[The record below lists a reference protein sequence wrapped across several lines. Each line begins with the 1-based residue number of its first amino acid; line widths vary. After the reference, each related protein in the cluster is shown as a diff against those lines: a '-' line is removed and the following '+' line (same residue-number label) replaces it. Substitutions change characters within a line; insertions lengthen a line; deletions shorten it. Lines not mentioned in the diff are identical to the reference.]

1 MRSKPRTPWLSLLL
15 LLVSYANFGR
25 LLAESNANWYVW
37 GLATGLA
44 MLVAEALASPWSLIR
59 TVIIRWLKSDT
70 RAFITVMASAFL
82 AVAVLNWFH
91 ISAQGILLVTASALV
106 RLDAQI
112 LGTSDLQAFFIVMSV
127 SLLGLGVG
135 WLWNYFLY

>member
-1 MRSKPRTPWLSLLL
+1 MRSKPKTPWLSLLL

-25 LLAESNANWYVW
+25 LLAESNVNWYVW

-44 MLVAEALASPWSLIR
+44 LLIAEALASPWSLIR
-59 TVIIRWLKSDT
+59 TVAIRWLKSDT

-127 SLLGLGVG
+127 SLLGLGLG

>member
-1 MRSKPRTPWLSLLL
+1 MRSKPKTLWLSLLL
-15 LLVSYANFGR
+15 LLMSYANFGR
-25 LLAESNANWYVW
+25 LLAESNVNWYVW

-44 MLVAEALASPWSLIR
+44 LLVAEALASPWSLIR
-59 TVIIRWLKSDT
+59 TVAIRWLKSDT

-127 SLLGLGVG
+127 SLLGLGLG